1 MPRKVAKVFDVEESV
16 IEGGLYSIKVKDCKG
31 RVVWYAAEKDMS
43 LALKKLAAAGFRFVR
58 ETSMGLD
65 YVQS

>member
-31 RVVWYAAEKDMS
+31 RVV
-43 LALKKLAAAGFRFVR
+43 
-58 ETSMGLD
+58 
-65 YVQS
+65 